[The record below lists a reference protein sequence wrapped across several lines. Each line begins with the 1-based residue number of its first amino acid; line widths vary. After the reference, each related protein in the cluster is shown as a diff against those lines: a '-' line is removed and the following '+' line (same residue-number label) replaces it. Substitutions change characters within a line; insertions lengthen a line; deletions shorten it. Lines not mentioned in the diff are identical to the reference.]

1 MLIEYTPE
9 FPEFPQYNT
18 VLEQGV
24 ILNDS
29 FQLYRMRRNGWEEY
43 PDFSRDED
51 IIEGVYRG
59 AYGVC
64 DDLANLLDV
73 YPELKNSD
81 RQFVVSMTVINKN
94 EQDVDG
100 WRWHKWGDYIGT
112 QEPTTEYLYDEPVIE
127 QVYCFHIYEKI
138 A

>member
-1 MLIEYTPE
+1 MLIEYAPE
-9 FPEFPQYNT
+9 FTEYDT

-29 FQLYRMRRNGWEEY
+29 FQLYSMRRNGWEEY

-51 IIEGVYRG
+51 MIEGVYRG

-64 DDLANLLDV
+64 DSLENLLDV

-81 RQFVVSMTVINKN
+81 RQFVVSMTKIDQD
-94 EQDVDG
+94 EQDEEGG

-112 QEPTTEYLYDEPVIE
+112 QEPTTEYIYDEPLIKR
-127 QVYCFHIYEKI
+127 VYCFHIYEKI

>member
-1 MLIEYTPE
+1 MLIEYI
-9 FPEFPQYNT
+9 PEFPQYNT

-24 ILNDS
+24 ILNNS
-29 FQLYRMRRNGWEEY
+29 FQLYGMRSNGWEEY
-43 PDFSRDED
+43 PKFCSDENIVD
-51 IIEGVYRG
+51 GLYRG

-64 DDLANLLDV
+64 DGLENLLDV

-81 RQFVVSMTVINKN
+81 RQFVVSMNVINSCDEDDSN
-94 EQDVDG
+94 G

-112 QEPTTEYLYDEPVIE
+112 QEPTTEYIYDEPLIE
-127 QVYCFHIYEKI
+127 RVYCFHIYEKI